1 VWSVDFD
8 VAKSK
13 HRSGDRVLFCDPKK
27 KAIPFSFRL
36 EFPNTNNMVEYEAL
50 VQGLQEKKLCLGKRV
65 TYLGGFSAHGFFAN
79 VFLFLVKEL
88 GLWTNLGYWVRV
100 LDAARSYMYIVL

>member
-1 VWSVDFD
+1 MWSVDFD

-36 EFPNTNNMVEYEAL
+36 EFPNTNNMAEYEAL
-50 VQGLQEKKLCLGKRV
+50 VQGLQKALDLGIHH
-65 TYLGGFSAHGFFAN
+65 L
-79 VFLFLVKEL
+79 LVSEDYEL
-88 GLWTNLGYWVRV
+88 VVNQIGDKY
-100 LDAARSYMYIVL
+100 